1 MISSILPESPRWLI
15 SKQRYSD
22 AESLFRRIA
31 EKNKKPFDET
41 LYQNFVTE
49 DRNVRW
55 STRDWLAVPI
65 LVCLHLQRADASAKQ
80 GNKCKAIFRS
90 KVMAVIAINM
100 SYQWYEE
107 LNWLLRPRTDSSSLN

>member
-49 DRNVRW
+49 DRNVR
-55 STRDWLAVPI
+55 
-65 LVCLHLQRADASAKQ
+65 
-80 GNKCKAIFRS
+80 
-90 KVMAVIAINM
+90 
-100 SYQWYEE
+100 
-107 LNWLLRPRTDSSSLN
+107 